1 LLSLCAYLLGAA
13 KFFPGLLAFAA
24 MLEGSHQVLAHVSES
39 GCELVLH
46 HESRNECDRAVH
58 RHGLAS
64 KLICLLAAPSDA
76 DVDPDH
82 VLQMANGAVSES
94 VFHPPALSPAGALSD
109 FTGLEFALPAPLT
122 RSLAGELSSLFS
134 VEQHPPP
141 RAQAHLAALRVTMLV
156 I

>member
-1 LLSLCAYLLGAA
+1 MLGLCAYLLGAA
-13 KFFPGLLAFAA
+13 KIFPGMLAFAA

-46 HESRNECDRAVH
+46 HASRNECDRAVH

-64 KLICLLAAPSDA
+64 KLICLMAAPADV

-94 VFHPPALSPAGALSD
+94 VFHPPSLSPAGGLSN
-109 FTGLEFALPAPLT
+109 FAGLEFALSAPLP
-122 RSLAGELSSLFS
+122 RFIAGELSSLFS

-141 RAQAHLAALRVTMLV
+141 RAQAHLALLRVTVLV